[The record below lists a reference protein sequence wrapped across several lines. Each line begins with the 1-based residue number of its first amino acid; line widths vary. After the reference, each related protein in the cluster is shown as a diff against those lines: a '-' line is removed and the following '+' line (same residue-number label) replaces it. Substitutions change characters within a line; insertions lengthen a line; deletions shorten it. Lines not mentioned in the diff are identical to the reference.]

1 MKIKKDNK
9 YSNYL
14 LILLLLVLLGVI
26 GYKIFEN
33 YNIKHII
40 FEEQEVER
48 VKVEISEMER
58 FYKINFTDED
68 DMVKALTVRNKL
80 REYVDTDN
88 DGLKGNVHFTI
99 YDEDG
104 RENYDEFDWI
114 YIDDF
119 VWELLDL
126 DSAKKQYIEE
136 LNIKAEDVKKISFEN
151 SYTKEKC
158 EILNTE
164 EEVSGYSG
172 LELVDSLVLAL
183 KKDIMTNPYVFNDAK
198 LEFSMT
204 INADKKYELPILK
217 NYENVL
223 GIVDQVLPEITFQ
236 FDDLAKVAITKENNT
251 VEITSEDFEEAKD
264 AICDTIKTFV
274 PYTDIN
280 SEILIQYT
288 FKEEL
293 GIKDFYGSIHEDD
306 VSENIYDLFE

>member
-104 RENYDEFDWI
+104 RETYDEFDSI

-236 FDDLAKVAITKENNT
+236 IDDLAKVAITKENNT

-293 GIKDFYGSIHEDD
+293 GIKDSFGSIHKDD
-306 VSENIYDLFE
+306 VTENIYDLFE

>member
-48 VKVEISEMER
+48 VKVEISEMEK

-80 REYVDTDN
+80 REYVDTN
-88 DGLKGNVHFTI
+88 DQGLKGNVHFTI

-104 RENYDEFDWI
+104 RENYDEFDSI
-114 YIDDF
+114 YIEDY

-126 DSAKKQYIEE
+126 DSAKKQYIDE
-136 LNIKAEDVKKISFEN
+136 LNINPEDVKKITFEN
-151 SYTKEKC
+151 PYTKEKF
-158 EILNTE
+158 EISNTE

-183 KKDIMTNPYVFNDAK
+183 KKDIMSNPYVFNDDK

-204 INADKKYELPILK
+204 INAEKKYELLVLK

-223 GIVDQVLPEITFQ
+223 GIINQVLPEITLQ
-236 FDDLAKVAITKENNT
+236 MDDLSKVAITKENNT
-251 VEITSEDFEEAKD
+251 VEITDEEFQEAKD
-264 AICDTIKTFV
+264 AIYDVIGTFV
-274 PYTDIN
+274 PYTDVD
-280 SEILIQYT
+280 SEIQIQFT
-288 FKEEL
+288 FKDEL
-293 GIKDFYGSIHEDD
+293 EIKDLFGSIHKDD
-306 VSENIYDLFE
+306 VTENIYDLFE